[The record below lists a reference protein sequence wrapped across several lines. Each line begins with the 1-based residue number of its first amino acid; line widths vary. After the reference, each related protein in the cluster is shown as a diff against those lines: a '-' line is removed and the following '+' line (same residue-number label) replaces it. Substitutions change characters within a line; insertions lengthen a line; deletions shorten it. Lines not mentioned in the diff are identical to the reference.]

1 MAKRKGRSWYAI
13 LGLLTYG
20 PMSGY
25 DIRQLIETSI
35 SFFWNESY
43 GQIYPTLKGLVEEGL
58 ATVEVDEQQGRPDRK
73 LYAITDAGIEALQTY
88 LAEPP
93 RPALV
98 RNEFLLRVFFG
109 GHMDPAQLR
118 EMLLSFQAEQRATL
132 GAYEGVEA
140 AFKTE
145 GHPDE
150 QYWSMTLNY
159 GKHYARA
166 MIDWVDETLA
176 QLDDENEQNQP

>member
-1 MAKRKGRSWYAI
+1 MPSKKGRSRYAI

-20 PMSGY
+20 PLSGY

-43 GQIYPTLKGLVEEGL
+43 GQIYPTLKGLVTDGL
-58 ATVEVDEQQGRPDRK
+58 ATVKVDEQEGRPDRK
-73 LYAITDAGIEALQTY
+73 LYAITGQGVAALHVY

-93 RPALV
+93 RPPLV

-118 EMLLSFQAEQRATL
+118 GMLLSFQAEQRAAL

-140 AFKTE
+140 AFKAE

-150 QYWSMTLNY
+150 PYWSMTLNY

-166 MIDWVDETLA
+166 MLDWADETLA
-176 QLDDENEQNQP
+176 ELDA